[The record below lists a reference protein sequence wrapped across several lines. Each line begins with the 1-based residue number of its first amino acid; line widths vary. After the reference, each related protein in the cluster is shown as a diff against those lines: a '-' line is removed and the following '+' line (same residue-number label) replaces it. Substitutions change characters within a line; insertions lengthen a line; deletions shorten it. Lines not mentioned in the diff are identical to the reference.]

1 MKISLVALTLA
12 LMCGS
17 VSVSVAQET
26 MSQPRPEPTKI
37 VEPAPVT
44 VDQRQFSVGLTGAYA
59 ITVNGTPGFTLPTV
73 PTCCASY
80 SSTSGTGVILGG
92 VIELPLASKLE
103 LSARVLFQSASVTFA
118 TNEETTIRVANTV
131 ESTTLRH
138 TLESSQGYV
147 FVEPVLA
154 YRIAGG
160 LDVMAGL
167 RIGTV
172 LSATYSQDERLVDP
186 TQPVRFEDGTTVRN
200 ATSGDLPN
208 TSSVQAGALIGL
220 RYMLPMNA
228 AGTLQLV
235 PEISYAPMFTNLV
248 SDASWSVSPLRIGAS
263 ILFSISKKVEEKS
276 PLRPGKP

>member
-37 VEPAPVT
+37 VEPAPAT
-44 VDQRQFSVGLTGAYA
+44 VDQRQFSIGLTGAYA

-73 PTCCASY
+73 PTCCGSY
-80 SSTSGTGVILGG
+80 SSTSGAGVILGG

-103 LSARVLFQSASVTFA
+103 LSARVLFQSASVTF
-118 TNEETTIRVANTV
+118 TTDEETTIRVGNTV

-147 FVEPVLA
+147 VVEPVLT

-160 LDVMAGL
+160 LDVLAGL
-167 RIGTV
+167 RVGTV
-172 LSATYSQDERLVDP
+172 LSATYSQDERIADP
-186 TQPVRFEDGTTVRN
+186 TQPVRFDDGTTIRN
-200 ATSGDLPN
+200 ATTGDLPN
-208 TSSVQAGALIGL
+208 TSSVQAGAVIGL
-220 RYMLPMNA
+220 RYVLPMNA
-228 AGTLQLV
+228 NGTLHLV
-235 PEISYAPMFTNLV
+235 PEVSYAPMFTNLV

>member
-1 MKISLVALTLA
+1 MKIVLAALTLA

-26 MSQPRPEPTKI
+26 MSQPRPEPTKTVQLEQI
-37 VEPAPVT
+37 T
-44 VDQRQFSVGLTGAYA
+44 VDQRQFSVGLMGAYA
-59 ITVNGTPGFTLPTV
+59 ITTNGTPGFTLPTV

-80 SSTSGTGVILGG
+80 GSTSGNGVLLGG
-92 VIELPLASKLE
+92 VVELPLSSKLE
-103 LSARVLFQSASVTFA
+103 LSARVLFQSASVTF
-118 TNEETTIRVANTV
+118 TTDEETTIRVGNTV
-131 ESTTLRH
+131 EATTIRH
-138 TLESSQGYV
+138 TLESSQGVV
-147 FVEPVLA
+147 FVEPILA

-208 TSSVQAGALIGL
+208 TSSMQAGALIGL

-228 AGTLQLV
+228 AGTLHLV
-235 PEISYAPMFTNLV
+235 PEISYSPMFTNLV

>member
-1 MKISLVALTLA
+1 
-12 LMCGS
+12 
-17 VSVSVAQET
+17 
-26 MSQPRPEPTKI
+26 
-37 VEPAPVT
+37 
-44 VDQRQFSVGLTGAYA
+44 
-59 ITVNGTPGFTLPTV
+59 
-73 PTCCASY
+73 
-80 SSTSGTGVILGG
+80 
-92 VIELPLASKLE
+92 
-103 LSARVLFQSASVTFA
+103 
-118 TNEETTIRVANTV
+118 
-131 ESTTLRH
+131 
-138 TLESSQGYV
+138 
-147 FVEPVLA
+147 
-154 YRIAGG
+154 
-160 LDVMAGL
+160 MAGL

>member
-1 MKISLVALTLA
+1 
-12 LMCGS
+12 
-17 VSVSVAQET
+17 
-26 MSQPRPEPTKI
+26 
-37 VEPAPVT
+37 
-44 VDQRQFSVGLTGAYA
+44 
-59 ITVNGTPGFTLPTV
+59 
-73 PTCCASY
+73 
-80 SSTSGTGVILGG
+80 
-92 VIELPLASKLE
+92 
-103 LSARVLFQSASVTFA
+103 
-118 TNEETTIRVANTV
+118 
-131 ESTTLRH
+131 
-138 TLESSQGYV
+138 
-147 FVEPVLA
+147 VLA